1 VGLPQLKLG
10 WLIVGGPEGARR
22 AAIDALEL
30 VADTFLSVGTP
41 VQASASDLLSAA
53 AGVRGAI
60 HQRVR
65 ENLAC
70 IRRLARSAPA
80 TSVLRDEGGWSVV
93 VRVPSRTTEE
103 QLVLDLLARE
113 RVLVHP
119 GFFFDFPRESYLVA
133 SLLPPPEVFAE
144 GMERV
149 LRFVG

>member
-1 VGLPQLKLG
+1 
-10 WLIVGGPEGARR
+10 
-22 AAIDALEL
+22 
-30 VADTFLSVGTP
+30 
-41 VQASASDLLSAA
+41 
-53 AGVRGAI
+53 
-60 HQRVR
+60 
-65 ENLAC
+65 
-70 IRRLARSAPA
+70 
-80 TSVLRDEGGWSVV
+80 VV